1 MSLSILLF
9 SELIQCLVIPDS
21 ISQKKNRVRV
31 PTEVVLHSAFE
42 EKPGDHIVARKKSVG
57 VTACAVFAL
66 SLGLLTPI
74 NTAHAQEQEPANS
87 ATQLCPVE
95 DFRVKSTGISWEIN
109 PAAGDKF
116 DTKDPKIGVDD
127 NQRPVAANFRGA
139 LDDASVTLDA
149 NDILIGGAVVGEG
162 RIAVAGTTIAR
173 PTVTIGSGKRVTVS
187 ALVDGVGRT
196 VATGILGNEYA
207 EKQQVL
213 DSYTTQFGA
222 RVTKLIFASDVP
234 DGVKAA
240 LSGDITI
247 YGEVA
252 PIRKENCTEDE
263 KRGVQGPRGP
273 IGPQGNRGPAGPA
286 GPPGTPGKDG
296 ETGPQ
301 GDRGPAGPAGPPGS
315 EGKPGPQGQPGKR
328 GPQGEPGQRG
338 PAGPPG
344 EDLKI
349 KKQYDDAQGN
359 IVVEFTNGQ
368 KIVIPK
374 GKDGAAGQD
383 GAAGKDGAKGQDGK
397 DAKPLTIVGQESKDG
412 KVIVKFSDGSTVEIP
427 LPKDG
432 KDGMDGKPGKD
443 GKDGKPGPQG
453 PKGEQGEAPSS
464 SVGGIFDSIMKAL
477 ASLFTG
483 PSLLGGFFSK
493 IMDLLK
499 TLSGMQS

>member
-1 MSLSILLF
+1 MHL
-9 SELIQCLVIPDS
+9 
-21 ISQKKNRVRV
+21 
-31 PTEVVLHSAFE
+31 AFE

-74 NTAHAQEQEPANS
+74 NTAHAQENADPTATSE
-87 ATQLCPVE
+87 TQLCPVV
-95 DFRVKSTGISWEIN
+95 DFEVKSSAFSWQIGTDQESYFENASQGIDRDDQGKPVSVGFRSDNDQSQVTVDGQNHIMR
-109 PAAGDKF
+109 ATIVGRGQIKVGD
-116 DTKDPKIGVDD
+116 
-127 NQRPVAANFRGA
+127 
-139 LDDASVTLDA
+139 
-149 NDILIGGAVVGEG
+149 E
-162 RIAVAGTTIAR
+162 TIAT
-173 PTVTIGSGKRVTVS
+173 PVVTVTPDKKVSVLAGYNGVTQT
-187 ALVDGVGRT
+187 L
-196 VATGILGNEYA
+196 ATGTLSNEQA
-207 EKQQVL
+207 HEHKVL
-213 DSYTTQFGA
+213 DSHTVLFQG
-222 RVTKLIFASDVP
+222 DVRDLSFRGP
-234 DGVKAA
+234 ISENVKAA
-240 LSGDITI
+240 LSGVFTI
-247 YGEVA
+247 YGEIA
-252 PIRKENCTEDE
+252 PIRKESCTEDE

-273 IGPQGNRGPAGPA
+273 I
-286 GPPGTPGKDG
+286 
-296 ETGPQ
+296 GPQ

-315 EGKPGPQGQPGKR
+315 EGKPGPQGQPGER

-374 GKDGAAGQD
+374 GKDGAAGKE

-397 DAKPLTIVGQESKDG
+397 DAKPLTIVGQEIKDG